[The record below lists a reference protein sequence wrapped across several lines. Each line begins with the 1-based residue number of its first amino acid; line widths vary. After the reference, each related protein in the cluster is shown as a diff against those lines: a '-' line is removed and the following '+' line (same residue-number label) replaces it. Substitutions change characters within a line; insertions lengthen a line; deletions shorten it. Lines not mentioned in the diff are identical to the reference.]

1 MMKSGTDWKMASRQY
16 SRALLNALS
25 IKMFKEDFGDNGP
38 KAHSMEFPI
47 ARKRAKLLDAPKN
60 KSMELQVSKT
70 YKPSG
75 LRN

>member
-25 IKMFKEDFGDNGP
+25 IKMFKEDVGDNGP
-38 KAHSMEFPI
+38 KSYSMEFPL
-47 ARKRAKLLDAPKN
+47 ARKKAKLLDAPKN
-60 KSMELQVSKT
+60 KSMELVHSKT
-70 YKPSG
+70 YRPSG

>member
-25 IKMFKEDFGDNGP
+25 IKMFKEDLGDNGP
-38 KAHSMEFPI
+38 KSHSMEFPV
-47 ARKRAKLLDAPKN
+47 ARKKVKVLVAPVN
-60 KSMELQVSKT
+60 KSMELVPSKT